1 LIDERS
7 LAVVDVRDDG
17 DVADMFHFEKGREY
31 GGYSGIRQWMCA
43 FGWGEGAGKAFLIDI
58 LGKIGK

>member
-31 GGYSGIRQWMCA
+31 GGYSGIRQWMWCI
-43 FGWGEGAGKAFLIDI
+43 WLGARG
-58 LGKIGK
+58 LGKRS